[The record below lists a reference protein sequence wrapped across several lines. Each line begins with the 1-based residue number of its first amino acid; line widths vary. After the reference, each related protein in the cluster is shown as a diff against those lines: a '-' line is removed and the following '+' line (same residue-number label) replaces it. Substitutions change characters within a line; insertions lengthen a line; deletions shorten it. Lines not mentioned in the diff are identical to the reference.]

1 MKKRL
6 VLRPLALLGAAGVLL
21 AALTGCTAAPPSGSA
36 GAAPAPAE
44 STAPATEDTAALP
57 AASPSPTPEP
67 TRDPAGA
74 AVFNYAQQE
83 DAALRAQQY
92 WYNEMTAGSQGRRY
106 ALVEIVAASV
116 LRYEDCIYSEEL
128 MLVLAYAEQAEEKPM
143 LDRIYEGEGMLVQV
157 QFYTEYEPET
167 YYLGPQYSDGAGY
180 VYIFAP
186 ADAAQPC
193 EYAGGRGTAQR
204 GTLTLRPDQT
214 AMVESLTMYQSRML
228 LHQCRAM
235 AAAGLREF
243 DTPKDWTEEELYRY
257 LYCRA
262 QDFDQDASQWE
273 DAGTQGHYAN
283 MFLTIDFTGEND
295 WSSNERFFARE
306 WQGFTPEQIETYSAG
321 LDSGAVP
328 GYQGLDT
335 AWQFDW
341 DGDTLVATMQ
351 NDDGVPVQEY
361 RFQTCEGFEPWNG
374 RTYCVGAR
382 PLA

>member
-1 MKKRL
+1 MKKRS
-6 VLRPLALLGAAGVLL
+6 VLRPLALLGAAGALL
-21 AALTGCTAAPPSGSA
+21 AALTGCTAAPPSESA
-36 GAAPAPAE
+36 GAAPAVAE
-44 STAPATEDTAALP
+44 STVPATEDTAALP

-74 AVFNYAQQE
+74 AVFDYAQQE

-92 WYNEMTAGSQGRRY
+92 WYDEMVTGPQARRY
-106 ALVEIVAASV
+106 ALVDSVAASV

-128 MLVLAYAEQAEEKPM
+128 MPVLAYAEQAEGKTM

-157 QFYTEYEPET
+157 QFYVEYEPEI

-186 ADAAQPC
+186 VDAARPC

-204 GTLTLRPDQT
+204 GTLTLRPGQT
-214 AMVESLTMYQSRML
+214 TMAENLTMYQSRML

-235 AAAGLREF
+235 AAAGLQEF
-243 DTPKDWTEEELYRY
+243 ETPQDWTEEELYRY
-257 LYCRA
+257 LYYRA

-273 DAGTQGHYAN
+273 DAGTQGSYAN

-295 WSSNERFFARE
+295 WSGNERFFAGD
-306 WQGFTPEQIETYSAG
+306 WPGFTPEQVKTYSAG

-328 GYQGLDT
+328 GYRGLHT
-335 AWQFDW
+335 AWQFGW
-341 DGDTLVATMQ
+341 DGDTLVAKMQ
-351 NDDGVPVQEY
+351 SEDGVSLQEY
-361 RFQTCEGFEPWNG
+361 RFRTCEGFAPWNG